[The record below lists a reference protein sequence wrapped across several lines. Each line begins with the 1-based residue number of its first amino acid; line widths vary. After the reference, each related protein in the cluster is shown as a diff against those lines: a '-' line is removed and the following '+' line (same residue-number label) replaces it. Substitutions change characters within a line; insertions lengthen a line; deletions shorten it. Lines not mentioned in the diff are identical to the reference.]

1 MFYNCLSTMSC
12 GPCGPT
18 EDSGTTESVSE
29 RKGFRGPGHL
39 VSEADWKPGTAWHCQ
54 NASEPEPPK

>member
-1 MFYNCLSTMSC
+1 MKRRNFYGAIYRGAEM
-12 GPCGPT
+12 
-18 EDSGTTESVSE
+18 VVMSE
-29 RKGFRGPGHL
+29 RKGFRGPRHL